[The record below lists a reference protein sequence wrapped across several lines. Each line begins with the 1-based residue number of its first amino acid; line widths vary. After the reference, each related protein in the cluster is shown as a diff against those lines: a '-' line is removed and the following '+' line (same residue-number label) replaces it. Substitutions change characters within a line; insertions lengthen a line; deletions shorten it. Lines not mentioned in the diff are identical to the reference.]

1 MRKRLKITA
10 IISITEIVLLI
21 SAIFVSIT
29 LYISSNEGIKEQEIS
44 IVEKQ
49 SDSFVNRFDSLS
61 VKFQEISVKISNL
74 NERKLLSSYYYDS
87 IDDQY
92 GKIKALNDI
101 SDYLENYVL
110 TSTCVNSVGAK
121 FQEID
126 GKSYPILHTSSVTS
140 GSALELDYILN
151 NVSFYKDEINYYIYN
166 EHLYYLFSTDID
178 DSFKIAIDLNI
189 EEFANLFEIDTN
201 LNTPYFNYLIKD
213 NRIIFSLSNYQF
225 SDSDLANLKIENLK
239 NFHTFVSSK
248 ELNET
253 VYLRTCLNLNNLSN
267 RGMASIV
274 YLIIGI
280 VLITIIGCITLLL
293 LNLYMRKPINEIQV
307 ALKNISKGNFNYR
320 IEYKTKSDLQELIDG
335 INSMSEMLNTYIDE
349 KYLQEIRVKD
359 AKFKVLQSQI
369 HPHFLYNCFATIQ
382 SLIKMEDYNKALE
395 LTKQI
400 SLYYSYITKNKAL
413 IVSLK
418 EEWDHMYKYL
428 NIQKIRFEDNV
439 TYEIDPLDEKYNSIQ
454 VPKIIFQPIVENS
467 FKYAFKNIDNGILK
481 IKISEENDSLFIS
494 FEDNGYIDEETIKS
508 LNEQVYKENIET
520 SGLINVCQRIMTY
533 SQNKSK
539 VIIEKGEE
547 LKGLKIT
554 FKLAK

>member
-10 IISITEIVLLI
+10 IISFTEIVLLI
-21 SAIFVSIT
+21 SAIFVSVT
-29 LYISSNEGIKEQEIS
+29 LYMFSNEGIKEQEIS

-140 GSALELDYILN
+140 GSALELDYLLN
-151 NVSFYKDEINYYIYN
+151 NVTFYKDEINYYIYN

-248 ELNET
+248 ELNEN

>member
-151 NVSFYKDEINYYIYN
+151 NVTFYKDEINYYIYN

-248 ELNET
+248 ELNEN

-395 LTKQI
+395 LTKQM

-428 NIQKIRFEDNV
+428 NIQKIRFEDNI
-439 TYEIDPLDEKYNSIQ
+439 TYEIDALDEKYNSIQ

>member
-29 LYISSNEGIKEQEIS
+29 LYMFSNEGIKEQEIS

-151 NVSFYKDEINYYIYN
+151 NVPFYKDEINYYIYN

-395 LTKQI
+395 LTKQM

>member
-140 GSALELDYILN
+140 GSALELDYLLN
-151 NVSFYKDEINYYIYN
+151 NVTFYKDEINYYIYN

-225 SDSDLANLKIENLK
+225 SESDLANLKIENLK

-467 FKYAFKNIDNGILK
+467 FKYAFKNIDNGILR

>member
-140 GSALELDYILN
+140 GSALELDYLLN
-151 NVSFYKDEINYYIYN
+151 NVTFYKDEINYYIYN

-178 DSFKIAIDLNI
+178 DTFKIAIDLNI

-225 SDSDLANLKIENLK
+225 SESDLANLKIENLK

>member
-151 NVSFYKDEINYYIYN
+151 NVTFYKDEINYYIYN

-201 LNTPYFNYLIKD
+201 LNTPYFNYLIND

-225 SDSDLANLKIENLK
+225 NNSDLANLKIENVK
-239 NFHTFVSSK
+239 NFNTFVSSK
-248 ELNET
+248 ELNEN

-395 LTKQI
+395 LTKQM

>member
-110 TSTCVNSVGAK
+110 TSTVVNSVGAK

-178 DSFKIAIDLNI
+178 DTFKIAIDLNI

-201 LNTPYFNYLIKD
+201 LNTPYFNYLIND
-213 NRIIFSLSNYQF
+213 NRIIFSLSNYKF
-225 SDSDLANLKIENLK
+225 SDSDLANLKIENFK

-395 LTKQI
+395 LTKQM

-418 EEWDHMYKYL
+418 EEWEHMYKYL

-439 TYEIDPLDEKYNSIQ
+439 TYEIDALDEKYNSIQ

>member
-10 IISITEIVLLI
+10 IISFTEIVLLI
-21 SAIFVSIT
+21 SAIFVSVT
-29 LYISSNEGIKEQEIS
+29 LYMFSNEGIKEQEIS

-140 GSALELDYILN
+140 GSALELDYLLN
-151 NVSFYKDEINYYIYN
+151 NVTFYKDEINYYIYN

-248 ELNET
+248 ELNEN

-369 HPHFLYNCFATIQ
+369 DPHFLYNCFATIQ

-439 TYEIDPLDEKYNSIQ
+439 TYEIDALDEKYNSIQ

>member
-10 IISITEIVLLI
+10 IISFTEIVLLI
-21 SAIFVSIT
+21 SAIFVSVT
-29 LYISSNEGIKEQEIS
+29 LYMFSNEGIKEQEIS

-178 DSFKIAIDLNI
+178 DTFKIAIDLNI

-213 NRIIFSLSNYQF
+213 NRIIFSLSNYEF

>member
-1 MRKRLKITA
+1 MKKRLKITA

-21 SAIFVSIT
+21 SAIFVSVT
-29 LYISSNEGIKEQEIS
+29 LYMFSNEGIKEQEIS

-49 SDSFVNRFDSLS
+49 SDSFVNRFDNLS

-140 GSALELDYILN
+140 GSALELDYLLN
-151 NVSFYKDEINYYIYN
+151 NVPFYKDEINYYIYN

-178 DSFKIAIDLNI
+178 DAFKIAIDLNI
-189 EEFANLFEIDTN
+189 EEFANLFEINTN
-201 LNTPYFNYLIKD
+201 LNTPYFNYLIND
-213 NRIIFSLSNYQF
+213 NRIIFSLSNYEF
-225 SDSDLANLKIENLK
+225 SESDLNNLKIENYK
-239 NFHTFVSSK
+239 NFHTFVSCK
-248 ELNET
+248 ELNDN

-267 RGMASIV
+267 RGMVSIV

-280 VLITIIGCITLLL
+280 VLITITGCITLLL

-307 ALKNISKGNFNYR
+307 ALKNISKGDFNYR
-320 IEYKTKSDLQELIDG
+320 ITYKTKSDLQELIDG
-335 INSMSEMLNTYIDE
+335 INSMSEMLNTYINE

-439 TYEIDPLDEKYNSIQ
+439 KYEIDTLDEKYNTIQ
-454 VPKIIFQPIVENS
+454 VPKIIFQPIVENR

-481 IKISEENDSLFIS
+481 INISEENDSLFIS
-494 FEDNGYIDEETIKS
+494 FEDNGYIDDEIIKS

>member
-10 IISITEIVLLI
+10 IISFTEIVLLI
-21 SAIFVSIT
+21 SAIFVSVT

-92 GKIKALNDI
+92 GKIKALNNI

-110 TSTCVNSVGAK
+110 TSTVVNSVGAK

-151 NVSFYKDEINYYIYN
+151 NVPFYKDEINYYIYN

-213 NRIIFSLSNYQF
+213 NRIIFSLSNYEF
-225 SDSDLANLKIENLK
+225 SDSDLANLKIENFK

-248 ELNET
+248 ELNES

>member
-151 NVSFYKDEINYYIYN
+151 NVPFYKDEINYYIYN

-213 NRIIFSLSNYQF
+213 NRIIFSLSNYEF
-225 SDSDLANLKIENLK
+225 SDSDLANLKIESFK

-439 TYEIDPLDEKYNSIQ
+439 TYEIDALDEKYNSIQ

>member
-10 IISITEIVLLI
+10 IISFTEIVLLI
-21 SAIFVSIT
+21 SAIFVSVT
-29 LYISSNEGIKEQEIS
+29 LYMFSNEGIKEQEIS

-140 GSALELDYILN
+140 GSALELDYLLN
-151 NVSFYKDEINYYIYN
+151 NVTFYKDEINYYIYN

-225 SDSDLANLKIENLK
+225 SESDLANLKIENLK

-395 LTKQI
+395 LTKQM

>member
-10 IISITEIVLLI
+10 IISFTEIVLLI

-140 GSALELDYILN
+140 GSALELDYLLN
-151 NVSFYKDEINYYIYN
+151 NVTFYKDEINYYIYN

-213 NRIIFSLSNYQF
+213 NRIIFSLYNYKF
-225 SDSDLANLKIENLK
+225 SDSDLANLKIENVK
-239 NFHTFVSSK
+239 NFNTFVSSK
-248 ELNET
+248 ELNEN
-253 VYLRTCLNLNNLSN
+253 VYLITCLNLNNLSN

-395 LTKQI
+395 LTKQM

-439 TYEIDPLDEKYNSIQ
+439 TYEIDALDEKYNSIQ

>member
-21 SAIFVSIT
+21 SAIFVSVT

-140 GSALELDYILN
+140 GSALELDYLLN
-151 NVSFYKDEINYYIYN
+151 NVVFYKDEINYYIYN

-178 DSFKIAIDLNI
+178 DTFKIAIDLNI

-213 NRIIFSLSNYQF
+213 NRIIFSLSNYKF

-395 LTKQI
+395 LTKQM

>member
-151 NVSFYKDEINYYIYN
+151 NVPFYKDEINYYIYN

-213 NRIIFSLSNYQF
+213 NRIIFSLSNYEF
-225 SDSDLANLKIENLK
+225 SDSDLANLKIENVK
-239 NFHTFVSSK
+239 NFNTFVSSK
-248 ELNET
+248 ELNEA
-253 VYLRTCLNLNNLSN
+253 VYLITCLNLNNLSN

-395 LTKQI
+395 LTKQM

-439 TYEIDPLDEKYNSIQ
+439 TYEIDPLDEKFNSIQ

>member
-126 GKSYPILHTSSVTS
+126 GNSYPILHTSSVTS

-201 LNTPYFNYLIKD
+201 LNTPYFNYLIND
-213 NRIIFSLSNYQF
+213 NRIIFSLSNYKF
-225 SDSDLANLKIENLK
+225 SNSDLANLKIENLK

-248 ELNET
+248 ELNEA
-253 VYLRTCLNLNNLSN
+253 VYLITCLNLNNLSN

-395 LTKQI
+395 LTKQM

>member
-178 DSFKIAIDLNI
+178 DTFKIAIDLNI

-248 ELNET
+248 ELNES

-395 LTKQI
+395 LTKQM

>member
-21 SAIFVSIT
+21 SAIFVSVT
-29 LYISSNEGIKEQEIS
+29 LYMFSNEGIKEQEIS

-225 SDSDLANLKIENLK
+225 SESDLANLKIENLK

-248 ELNET
+248 ELNES

>member
-10 IISITEIVLLI
+10 IISFTEIVLLI
-21 SAIFVSIT
+21 SAIFVSVT
-29 LYISSNEGIKEQEIS
+29 LYMFSNEGIKEQEIS

-140 GSALELDYILN
+140 GSALELDYLLN
-151 NVSFYKDEINYYIYN
+151 NVTFYKDEINYYIYN

-225 SDSDLANLKIENLK
+225 SESDLANLKIENLK

>member
-10 IISITEIVLLI
+10 IISFTEIVLLI
-21 SAIFVSIT
+21 SAIFVSVT
-29 LYISSNEGIKEQEIS
+29 LYMFSNEGIKEQEIS

-140 GSALELDYILN
+140 GSALELDYLLN
-151 NVSFYKDEINYYIYN
+151 NVTFYKDEINYYIYN

-213 NRIIFSLSNYQF
+213 NRIIFSLSNYEF
-225 SDSDLANLKIENLK
+225 SDSDLANLKIENFK

>member
-10 IISITEIVLLI
+10 IISFTEIVLLI
-21 SAIFVSIT
+21 SAIFVSVT
-29 LYISSNEGIKEQEIS
+29 LYMFSNEGIKEQEIS

-151 NVSFYKDEINYYIYN
+151 NVTFYKDEINYYIYN

-213 NRIIFSLSNYQF
+213 NRIIFSLSNYEF

-248 ELNET
+248 ELNEN

-395 LTKQI
+395 LTKQM

>member
-29 LYISSNEGIKEQEIS
+29 LYSSSNEGIKEQEIS

-140 GSALELDYILN
+140 GSALELDYLLN
-151 NVSFYKDEINYYIYN
+151 NVTFYKDEINYYIYN

-201 LNTPYFNYLIKD
+201 LNTPYFNYLIND
-213 NRIIFSLSNYQF
+213 NRIIFSLSNYKF
-225 SDSDLANLKIENLK
+225 SDSDLANLKIENFK

-248 ELNET
+248 ELNEN

>member
-21 SAIFVSIT
+21 SAIFVSVT

-151 NVSFYKDEINYYIYN
+151 NVLFYKDEINYYIYN

-178 DSFKIAIDLNI
+178 DTFKIAIDLNI
-189 EEFANLFEIDTN
+189 GEFANLFEIDTN

-213 NRIIFSLSNYQF
+213 NRIIFSLSNYEF
-225 SDSDLANLKIENLK
+225 SNSDLANLNIENFK

-248 ELNET
+248 ELNEN

-307 ALKNISKGNFNYR
+307 ALENISKGNFNYR

-395 LTKQI
+395 LTKQM

-439 TYEIDPLDEKYNSIQ
+439 TYEIDALDEKYNSIQ

-467 FKYAFKNIDNGILK
+467 FNF
-481 IKISEENDSLFIS
+481 
-494 FEDNGYIDEETIKS
+494 
-508 LNEQVYKENIET
+508 
-520 SGLINVCQRIMTY
+520 
-533 SQNKSK
+533 
-539 VIIEKGEE
+539 
-547 LKGLKIT
+547 
-554 FKLAK
+554 

>member
-140 GSALELDYILN
+140 GSALELDYLLN
-151 NVSFYKDEINYYIYN
+151 NVTFYKDEINYYIYN

-178 DSFKIAIDLNI
+178 DTFKIAIDLNI

-225 SDSDLANLKIENLK
+225 SESDLANLKIENLK

-395 LTKQI
+395 LTKQM

>member
-21 SAIFVSIT
+21 SAIFVSVT

-151 NVSFYKDEINYYIYN
+151 NVLFYKDEINYYIYN

-178 DSFKIAIDLNI
+178 DTFKIAIDLNI

-213 NRIIFSLSNYQF
+213 NRIIFSLSNYEF
-225 SDSDLANLKIENLK
+225 SNSDLANLNIENFK

-248 ELNET
+248 ELNEN

-307 ALKNISKGNFNYR
+307 ALENISKGNFNYR

-439 TYEIDPLDEKYNSIQ
+439 TYEIDALDEKYNSIQ

-539 VIIEKGEE
+539 VIIEKGEV

>member
-151 NVSFYKDEINYYIYN
+151 NVTFYKDEINYYIYN
-166 EHLYYLFSTDID
+166 DHLYYLFSTDID

-201 LNTPYFNYLIKD
+201 LNTPYFNYLIND
-213 NRIIFSLSNYQF
+213 NRVIFSLSNYKF
-225 SDSDLANLKIENLK
+225 SNSDLANLKIENFK

-248 ELNET
+248 ELNEN

-395 LTKQI
+395 LTKQM

-494 FEDNGYIDEETIKS
+494 FEDNGYIDDETIKS

>member
-10 IISITEIVLLI
+10 IISFTEIVLLI
-21 SAIFVSIT
+21 SAIFVSVT
-29 LYISSNEGIKEQEIS
+29 LYMFSNEGIKEQEIS

-151 NVSFYKDEINYYIYN
+151 NVPFYKDEINYYIYN

-225 SDSDLANLKIENLK
+225 SESDLANLKIENLK

>member
-10 IISITEIVLLI
+10 IISFTEIVLLI
-21 SAIFVSIT
+21 SAIFVSVT
-29 LYISSNEGIKEQEIS
+29 LYMFSNEGIKEQEIS

-178 DSFKIAIDLNI
+178 DTFKIAIDLNI

>member
-10 IISITEIVLLI
+10 IISFTEIVLLI

-151 NVSFYKDEINYYIYN
+151 NVTFYKDEINYYIYN

-225 SDSDLANLKIENLK
+225 NNSDLANLKIENLK

-248 ELNET
+248 ELNEN

-467 FKYAFKNIDNGILK
+467 FKYAFKNIDNGILR

>member
-10 IISITEIVLLI
+10 IISFTEIVLLI

-151 NVSFYKDEINYYIYN
+151 NVTFYKDEINYYIYN

-178 DSFKIAIDLNI
+178 DTFKIAIDLNI

-201 LNTPYFNYLIKD
+201 LNTPYFNYLIND
-213 NRIIFSLSNYQF
+213 NRIIFSLSNYKF
-225 SDSDLANLKIENLK
+225 SDSDLANLQIENIK

>member
-178 DSFKIAIDLNI
+178 DTFKIAIDLNI

-225 SDSDLANLKIENLK
+225 SESDLANLKIENLK

-395 LTKQI
+395 LTKQM

>member
-140 GSALELDYILN
+140 GSALELDYLLN
-151 NVSFYKDEINYYIYN
+151 NVTFYKDEINYYIYN

-225 SDSDLANLKIENLK
+225 SESDLANLKIENLK

-395 LTKQI
+395 LTKQM

>member
-140 GSALELDYILN
+140 GSALELDYLLN

-166 EHLYYLFSTDID
+166 NHLYYLFSTDID
-178 DSFKIAIDLNI
+178 DTFKIAIDLNI

-201 LNTPYFNYLIKD
+201 LNTPYFNYLIND
-213 NRIIFSLSNYQF
+213 NRIIFSLSNYKF
-225 SDSDLANLKIENLK
+225 SDSDLANLKIENFK

-248 ELNET
+248 ELNEN

-395 LTKQI
+395 LTKQM

-467 FKYAFKNIDNGILK
+467 FKYAFKNIDNGILR

>member
-151 NVSFYKDEINYYIYN
+151 NVTFYKDEINYYIYN

-213 NRIIFSLSNYQF
+213 NRIIFSLSNYKF
-225 SDSDLANLKIENLK
+225 SNSDLANLKIENFK

-248 ELNET
+248 ELNEN

-395 LTKQI
+395 LTKQM

>member
-10 IISITEIVLLI
+10 IISFTEIVLLI
-21 SAIFVSIT
+21 SAIFVSVT
-29 LYISSNEGIKEQEIS
+29 LYMFSNEGIKEQEIS

-151 NVSFYKDEINYYIYN
+151 NVTFYKDEINYYIYN

-225 SDSDLANLKIENLK
+225 SDSDLANLKIENFK
-239 NFHTFVSSK
+239 NFNTFVLSK

>member
-151 NVSFYKDEINYYIYN
+151 NVTFYKDEINYYIYN

-213 NRIIFSLSNYQF
+213 NRIIFSLSNYEF

-248 ELNET
+248 ELNEN

-395 LTKQI
+395 LTKQM

>member
-21 SAIFVSIT
+21 SAIFVSVT
-29 LYISSNEGIKEQEIS
+29 LYMFSNEGIKEQEIS

-225 SDSDLANLKIENLK
+225 SESDLANLKIENFK

-395 LTKQI
+395 LTKQM

-439 TYEIDPLDEKYNSIQ
+439 TYEIDPLDEKFNSIQ

>member
-10 IISITEIVLLI
+10 IISFTEIVLLI
-21 SAIFVSIT
+21 SAIFVSVT
-29 LYISSNEGIKEQEIS
+29 LYMFSNEGIKEQEIS

-151 NVSFYKDEINYYIYN
+151 NVTFYKDEINYYIYN

-248 ELNET
+248 ELNEN

-395 LTKQI
+395 LTKQM

>member
-1 MRKRLKITA
+1 MRKRIKITA
-10 IISITEIVLLI
+10 IISFTEIVLLI
-21 SAIFVSIT
+21 SAIFVSVT
-29 LYISSNEGIKEQEIS
+29 LYMFSNEGIKEQEIS

-92 GKIKALNDI
+92 GKIKALNNI

-110 TSTCVNSVGAK
+110 TSTVVNSVGAK

-140 GSALELDYILN
+140 GSALELDYLLN
-151 NVSFYKDEINYYIYN
+151 NVTFYKDEINYYIYN

-213 NRIIFSLSNYQF
+213 NRIIFSLSNYEF
-225 SDSDLANLKIENLK
+225 SDSDLANLKIENFK

-395 LTKQI
+395 LTKQM

-439 TYEIDPLDEKYNSIQ
+439 TYEIDALDEKYNSIQ

-467 FKYAFKNIDNGILK
+467 FKYAFKNIDNGILR